1 MKIIITVFLLF
12 FSVQYTNAQ
21 ESFVRYNVSKGET
34 VTQISKKF
42 NVSIDEIYEL
52 NPETVNGIKEGQ
64 VIFVSVINL
73 VSHEVKP
80 KETLYGIA
88 TKYSVTI
95 EEIKQLNPELDQLVK
110 VGHFISIPKINK
122 NFVGALAQQKKN
134 KVIDSELSIH
144 EIQPKETL
152 FSIARLYNVSVSD
165 LDELNKDLLKN
176 GLRIGQEIFIPN
188 KKKTIGGNAR
198 IITTETIFH
207 TVLPQETKFGI
218 AKKYGI
224 TIEQLELQ
232 NPETIS
238 GLKIGTQLAINLKD
252 INPSNSKEELMIALA
267 EKQFLIE
274 KSKIVV
280 SENSKLK
287 EQNKVTQAKLNQKN
301 TEVEDLQDRAIVQNE
316 MNQKVLKVNSLQV
329 NLDGID
335 GKNTSSSEKLKLVL
349 EANRNVQEILLYKL
363 DSLVYHLK
371 LDVEAIKSKEITD
384 IETSKQLEKESYS
397 NLNETNTL
405 LQQLKQDLAN
415 NRSNY
420 AIIMN
425 KVRQINLEENKI
437 YKKKT
442 RELASK
448 TSDKNAK
455 IENIV
460 DLENEQNSV
469 NKLNDMLLSE
479 VEKLS
484 TEKEV
489 ALKDKLRKAT
499 FYSEES
505 RLFDDK
511 LALIKLNRY
520 REKNKDN
527 FIKKTEVEQVNPANF
542 TSNNLVAIEVVENLK
557 EVKDGYYLVT
567 GKYANAEE
575 RDEKI
580 IELINSGQI
589 ETSFFYNFNTFTY
602 YVYVRLESN
611 AVNALKFFNQYQ
623 DKQLYKE
630 LLIVRV
636 TYKYL

>member
-1 MKIIITVFLLF
+1 MKIIIIVFFLF
-12 FSVQYTNAQ
+12 FSVQFTSAQ
-21 ESFVRYNVSKGET
+21 ESFVKYNVSKGET

-52 NPETVNGIKEGQ
+52 NPETVNGIKENQ
-64 VIFVSVINL
+64 VIYVSVINL
-73 VSHEVKP
+73 ISHEVKP

-88 TKYSVTI
+88 TKYNVTI

-110 VGHFISIPKINK
+110 VGQLISIPKINK
-122 NFVGALAQQKKN
+122 NFVSALAQQKKQ
-134 KVIDSELSIH
+134 KVSNNELYIH

-198 IITTETIFH
+198 IITNETIFH
-207 TVLPQETKFGI
+207 NVLPQETKFGI

-252 INPSNSKEELMIALA
+252 IKPSNNKEELMIALA
-267 EKQFLIE
+267 EKQLLLE

-287 EQNKVTQAKLNQKN
+287 AQNKETLALLNKKN

-335 GKNTSSSEKLKLVL
+335 AKNSTATEKLKLVL

-384 IETSKQLEKESYS
+384 IETSKQLEKESYT
-397 NLNETNTL
+397 NLKETNTVL
-405 LQQLKQDLAN
+405 LQLKQDLAN

-442 RELASK
+442 RELATKSADNN
-448 TSDKNAK
+448 TIRN
-455 IENIV
+455 NII
-460 DLENEQNSV
+460 DLENEQNNV
-469 NKLNDMLLSE
+469 DKQNEMLLSE

-511 LALIKLNRY
+511 LALVKLNRY
-520 REKNKDN
+520 KEKNKDN
-527 FIKKTEVEQVNPANF
+527 FTKNTADEQVNPANF

-575 RDEKI
+575 RDKKI
-580 IELINSGQI
+580 IELINSGQN

-611 AVNALKFFNQYQ
+611 AVNALKFFNQHQ
-623 DKQLYKE
+623 DKQLYKD

-636 TYKYL
+636 TYKFL